1 MVDRKEQELEEK
13 AVTAANEA
21 EVTVETESEED
32 VFEPEETQLTSSRQ
46 KDQAKRDVAWA
57 GF

>member
-1 MVDRKEQELEEK
+1 MVDRKEQELEDRVV
-13 AVTAANEA
+13 AVASEA
-21 EVTVETESEED
+21 EVTADTESEQD

-46 KDQAKRDVAWA
+46 KDPAKRDVAWA